1 MIESYDDYRFYL
13 EADRLALDRKSHKP
27 SFFGDD
33 VWKFERLLR
42 KMEYYHNCKTSI
54 WLFPYV
60 QIVKYLFYR
69 KSLLLGYTIPLNVF
83 GPGLSIAHRGTIV
96 VSRWARIG
104 ENCRIHACVNI
115 RTAAGYADKAPWTG
129 DSVYIGPGAK
139 IFGDIRIGDGV
150 AIGVN
155 AVVNASFGG
164 PGISIAAFLRK
175 KSTIMDRKGCWSMLR
190 AWWGNVNKMCRPFFL
205 IDSGWQSMI
214 PDGDQK

>member
-1 MIESYDDYRFYL
+1 MTIGFISRPTVWPLTGNRISRPFLATTSGSSRGCCEKWSITITVKHRSDYSPMSRSSSIFFIEK
-13 EADRLALDRKSHKP
+13 A
-27 SFFGDD
+27 
-33 VWKFERLLR
+33 
-42 KMEYYHNCKTSI
+42 
-54 WLFPYV
+54 
-60 QIVKYLFYR
+60 
-69 KSLLLGYTIPLNVF
+69 LLGYTIPLNVF

-175 KSTIMDRKGCWSMLR
+175 KSTIMDRKGC
-190 AWWGNVNKMCRPFFL
+190 
-205 IDSGWQSMI
+205 
-214 PDGDQK
+214 